1 MDLSRRL
8 RFDTRM
14 KKPKLYS
21 IAVLTGFLA
30 VLFVFLWHLEES
42 TRIKWANLALAVYF
56 ALVIVLLIRGVIR
69 QMQYNPYSYN
79 TMIYTGF
86 ALFCLYLM
94 GVHVKAAVQ
103 CFSGAVHMT
112 EEQMIRTL
120 AWSARDYMRFTA
132 PFLFLFAGALFVS
145 NISLIRHEGKRFV
158 NILGIILAFL
168 LVAGELVINWLSQ
181 LKSIPAGSIESGMSI
196 GLMRALRTRA
206 IVINGAAVLYLYFE
220 CMIIGAIVADVIAAL
235 YEPEH
240 DKDFLIVLGCRIK
253 QDGTPTN
260 LLKGRVD
267 LALRFWQEQL
277 KETGRE
283 AVFVCSG
290 GQGPDEVC
298 SEAASMAGYLRPQG
312 IRDELIILEDR
323 SRDTAENMKFSK
335 EKIFAKDPDA
345 KIAFFTT
352 NYHVFRAGLK
362 SRRVKMRSQGMGADT
377 KWYFW
382 PNAAVREFVGLITEH
397 RGKQALILLGLLLVY
412 GTLTFLTY
420 M

>member
-1 MDLSRRL
+1 MELSRHL

-14 KKPKLYS
+14 KKPKLYN
-21 IAVLTGFLA
+21 IAVLTGLLA
-30 VLFVFLWHLEES
+30 AVFVCLARLDES
-42 TRIKWANLALAVYF
+42 VRIQWANLALAVYF
-56 ALVIVLLIRGVIR
+56 VAVIVMLIRGLLQ

-86 ALFCLYLM
+86 ALFCLYL
-94 GVHVKAAVQ
+94 AAVHTRTAIQ
-103 CFSGAVHMT
+103 CFSKSSVMT
-112 EEQMIRTL
+112 EQQMIRTL
-120 AWSARDYMRFTA
+120 AYSARAYMRLTA
-132 PFLFLFAGALFVS
+132 PFLYVFAAALFIA

-168 LVAGELVINWLSQ
+168 LVAGELGIAWLSR
-181 LKSIPAGSIESGMSI
+181 LLGLPDGSAAAGLSLG
-196 GLMRALRTRA
+196 ALRELRLRA
-206 IVINGAAVLYLYFE
+206 VTVNAAAVLYLYFE
-220 CMIIGAIVADVIAAL
+220 CMIIGAIAADVIAAL

-253 QDGTPTN
+253 KDGTPTN

-267 LALRFWQEQL
+267 LALRFYREQL
-277 KETGRE
+277 AETGRE

-298 SEAASMAGYLRPQG
+298 SEAESMAGYLRSQG
-312 IRDELIILEDR
+312 IREDQIILEDQ

-335 EKIFAKDPDA
+335 EKIFARRRDG

-397 RGKQALILLGLLLVY
+397 RGKQGLILFGLFAVYTALTLLSY
-412 GTLTFLTY
+412 
-420 M
+420 

>member
-1 MDLSRRL
+1 MSFSRRL

-14 KKPKLYS
+14 KKPKLYN
-21 IAVLTGFLA
+21 IAALTVLMA
-30 VLFVFLWHLEES
+30 VLFVYLSGLPEL
-42 TRIKWANLALAVYF
+42 TRLKWANTALALYF
-56 ALVIVLLIRGVIR
+56 ALTALLLIRGVFQ

-79 TMIYTGF
+79 TIIYTGF
-86 ALFCLYLM
+86 VLFCLYLM
-94 GVHVKAAVQ
+94 GVHGFASLQ
-103 CFSGAVHMT
+103 CFKGDAGMT
-112 EEQMIRTL
+112 ERQMVQTL
-120 AWSARDYMRFTA
+120 ANSARAYMRLTS
-132 PFLFLFAGALFVS
+132 PFLYTFSAALFVS
-145 NISLIRHEGKRFV
+145 NISLIRHEGRRFV

-168 LVAGELVINWLSQ
+168 LVAGALGVLWLSK
-181 LKSIPAGSIESGMSI
+181 LMGMPDAAASP
-196 GLMRALRTRA
+196 GADLMRGLRARALFVNLA
-206 IVINGAAVLYLYFE
+206 SVLYLYFE

-253 QDGTPTN
+253 KDGTPTN

-267 LALRFWQEQL
+267 LALRFYQEQL
-277 KETGRE
+277 KETGKE

-290 GQGPDEVC
+290 GKGNDEVC
-298 SEAASMAGYLRPQG
+298 SEAASMAAYLKTQG
-312 IRDELIILEDR
+312 IRDEQIILEDR
-323 SRDTAENMKFSK
+323 STNTAENMKFSK
-335 EKIFAKDPDA
+335 EKIFAVNQAA

-397 RGKQALILLGLLLVY
+397 RGKQGLILLGLLTACAAL
-412 GTLTFLTY
+412 TLLSY
-420 M
+420 Q